1 MRLTDMFVLSCVNE
15 RELRVLCLWM
25 QSIFELIYDVYCNI
39 HSFDVLE
46 CAIDVIV
53 RVILQIQCRS
63 IDKQNVTLFDWG
75 IYLYDFLCEYV
86 FTVKPQIISL

>member
-1 MRLTDMFVLSCVNE
+1 MEDFVFWIYKTIKREMRLTDMFVLSCVNE
-15 RELRVLCLWM
+15 RELRVLCLLM

-53 RVILQIQCRS
+53 RLILQI
-63 IDKQNVTLFDWG
+63 
-75 IYLYDFLCEYV
+75 
-86 FTVKPQIISL
+86 

>member
-25 QSIFELIYDVYCNI
+25 QSIFELIYDVFRNI

-46 CAIDVIV
+46 CGINVIV
-53 RVILQIQCRS
+53 RVILQIQWFD
-63 IDKQNVTLFDWG
+63 IDKHNGV
-75 IYLYDFLCEYV
+75 
-86 FTVKPQIISL
+86 